1 MRMKITAL
9 HDVHVNL
16 GAKMTEFAGFHMP
29 LWYSGIIDEHKA
41 VRESV
46 GIFDV
51 SHMGDV
57 LVEGK
62 DATDFLSY
70 ILPTDFH
77 KVPVMKATY
86 TAFINYRGI
95 LLDDTIITKL
105 SDDKYLIV
113 PNAATTE
120 LIYNW
125 IYSLGGGYDITIKNI
140 SSYYS
145 CLAVQGKNAEKVL
158 QRVVDYDLSS
168 ISFFEAAFIKIKDLD
183 VKSNDVSP
191 TGVFISRT
199 GYTGEDGFEII
210 VPNAYAIKLWNKIM
224 EAGKDFGIK
233 PCGLGA
239 RDTLRV
245 EKGFLLSG
253 QDFHPYNEAR
263 TPLEAGISWI
273 IDWEHEF
280 IGKSILEKMKIE
292 KSYELFR
299 GLILKGKGLPRH
311 GYRIYKDD
319 REIGY
324 ITSGTLSP
332 ILGVGIGLGYVKRP
346 YIKVGTQVYVDIRG
360 RLVEAEIRKPRLVK

>member
-1 MRMKITAL
+1 MRFTAL
-9 HDVHVNL
+9 HDVHLSL

-29 LWYSGIIDEHKA
+29 LWYSGIIEEHLA

-51 SHMGDV
+51 SHMGDLV
-57 LVEGK
+57 VEGA

-77 KVPVMKATY
+77 KVPVRKASY
-86 TAFINYRGI
+86 TAFINHRGVLI
-95 LLDDTIITKL
+95 DDTIVTKL
-105 SDDKYLIV
+105 SEDKYLIV

-125 IYSLGGGYDITIKNI
+125 IYSLGGGYKVNIKNL
-140 SSYYS
+140 SYEYS
-145 CLAVQGKNAEKVL
+145 CLAVQGKNAEKTL
-158 QRVVDYDLSS
+158 QKITDYDLSS
-168 ISFFEAAFIKIKDLD
+168 IGFFEIAFAEIQDLE
-183 VKSNDVSP
+183 VKSNDLSSE
-191 TGVFISRT
+191 GIIISRT
-199 GYTGEDGFEII
+199 GYTGEDGFEVI
-210 VPNAYAIKLWNKIM
+210 VPNNYAEVLWKKIM
-224 EAGKDFGIK
+224 DAGKEFGIK

-239 RDTLRV
+239 RDTLRM

-253 QDFHPYNEAR
+253 QDFHPYKEPR

-280 IGKSILEKMKIE
+280 IGRDTLMNMKEEKK
-292 KSYELFR
+292 YDLFR
-299 GLILKGKGLPRH
+299 GIVMKGKGLPRH

-319 REIGY
+319 EEIGY

-332 ILGVGIGLGYVKRP
+332 TLNIGIGLGYVKRP
-346 YIKVGTQVYVDIRG
+346 YIKVGTEVYVDIRG
-360 RLVEAEIRKPRLVK
+360 RKVEAEIRKPRLVK